1 MQAPVIPLTYLQA
14 REAYLRAMAKYQNQE
29 RKLFD
34 LFGVSNSADLDE
46 AILQARSTGMKH
58 QEDITLLSTLGHH
71 LDRVSDAYDH
81 ATELQKRKISQQQ
94 KQFNKDLQSLDC

>member
-1 MQAPVIPLTYLQA
+1 MQAPAIPLTYLQA
-14 REAYLRAMAKYQNQE
+14 REAFLRAMARHQNQE

-58 QEDITLLSTLGHH
+58 HEEITLLSTLGHQ
-71 LDRVSDAYDH
+71 LDRASDIYDH
-81 ATELQKRKISQQQ
+81 ATELQKRKIAQQQ
-94 KQFNKDLQSLDC
+94 KQFNKDIQSLEC